1 MCKISEGLLSPV
13 VPLDNLCCYS
23 VALLF
28 FMSNFVDPMDCS
40 TPGFPVLHHLP
51 EFAQTHVHWVGDVI
65 QPSHPLLSPL
75 LLPQSFPATGSF
87 LMSWLFTSGSHSIG
101 ASASVLPMTVQ
112 GWFPVGLTGLISLQS
127 KGRSRVSPAPQ
138 FECISSL
145 VLTFFIIQLSHPYMT
160 MGKKLSLDYLHT

>member
-1 MCKISEGLLSPV
+1 MCKITEGLLSPV

-127 KGRSRVSPAPQ
+127 KGLSRVSPAPQ

-145 VLTFFIIQLSHPYMT
+145 VLTFFIIQLSHPVYDY
-160 MGKKLSLDYLHT
+160 GKKT